1 MTSLLLFAD
10 GESAQNYTMLIES
23 GTMHGIDYNKNSEPV
38 MMSGVRVFYFLLAGQ
53 SLAFLGSVLTNF
65 ALGVWAYKAGGNV
78 TDFTLIAIA
87 STLPGIVF
95 GPFIGTL
102 IDRWQRKW
110 VLLGAQSCTAL
121 VILFIASLH
130 WARVLEVWHILLVV
144 PIASLCGTTLQLG
157 FTTLVAA
164 LVPRDSLSRA
174 NGALGLVFGVVQ
186 LAGPLLAGLALDSIG
201 LDGIFVI
208 NLVGFV
214 VALLTLF
221 LSQLPAVPKKES
233 DEKLS
238 LWQEV
243 VEGYQFLK
251 SKPGVLGGLYLF
263 TLIWFNVSA
272 VQVLILPLVL
282 SIGTSTDLGFIQ
294 SMAGV
299 GTLIGGLLMVAW
311 KGPERKVFG
320 ILVPSVLIA
329 CVLIVMPIPTH
340 ISWLAGCSVLIMIA
354 APIATV
360 CSQTLWQRKVPLR
373 FHGRAFSLRNTI
385 MKAAQPLAFLSAGL
399 LADHVFNP
407 LMQSGSAVAEMLGS
421 VWGRGE
427 GRGVALMI
435 SLFGAISLVM
445 VIIAWLTP
453 TIRRGDIDLPDEN
466 LPTPSQTQEQN

>member
-1 MTSLLLFAD
+1 
-10 GESAQNYTMLIES
+10 
-23 GTMHGIDYNKNSEPV
+23 
-38 MMSGVRVFYFLLAGQ
+38 MSGVRLFYFLLAGQ
-53 SLAFLGSVLTNF
+53 SLAFLGSTLTNF
-65 ALGVWAYKAGGNV
+65 ALGVWAYKSGGNV

-95 GPFIGTL
+95 GPFIGSL
-102 IDRWQRKW
+102 IDRWNRKW
-110 VLLGAQSCTAL
+110 VLLGAQTTTAL
-121 VILFIASLH
+121 IILFIAMLH

-144 PIASLCGTTLQLG
+144 PVASLCGTILQLG
-157 FTTLVAA
+157 FTTVVAT
-164 LVPRDSLSRA
+164 LVPADGLSRA

-186 LAGPLLAGLALDSIG
+186 LAGPLLAGIALDSIG
-201 LDGIFVI
+201 LDGIFLI
-208 NLVGFV
+208 NLAGFAI
-214 VALLTLF
+214 ALLTL
-221 LSQLPAVPKKES
+221 LASALPQIPRKET
-233 DEKLS
+233 DDKQS

-243 VEGYQFLK
+243 VEGYLFLK

-299 GTLIGGLLMVAW
+299 GTLVGGLLMVAW
-311 KGPERKVFG
+311 KGPQRRVFG
-320 ILVPSVLIA
+320 ILVPSVVIA
-329 CVLIVMPIPTH
+329 VILIVMPIPAR
-340 ISWLAGCSVLIMIA
+340 IGWLAACSVLIMIA
-354 APIATV
+354 APVATV

-407 LMQSGSAVAEMLGS
+407 AMMPGSQVAEWLGP
-421 VWGRGE
+421 VWGVGE

-435 SLFGAISLVM
+435 SLFGVISLVM
-445 VIIAWLTP
+445 VVIAWMTP

-466 LPTPSQTQEQN
+466 LPSPSQNPTNV

>member
-1 MTSLLLFAD
+1 M
-10 GESAQNYTMLIES
+10 GIES
-23 GTMHGIDYNKNSEPV
+23 GTMHRIDYNKNSEPV

-53 SLAFLGSVLTNF
+53 SLAFLGSTLTNF
-65 ALGVWAYKAGGNV
+65 ALGVWAYKTGGNV

-87 STLPGIVF
+87 STVPGIIL

-102 IDRWQRKW
+102 IDRWNRKRL
-110 VLLGAQSCTAL
+110 LLGAQSCTAL
-121 VILFIASLH
+121 VVLTVALLH
-130 WARVLEVWHILLVV
+130 WSRILEVWHILLVV
-144 PIASLCGTTLQLG
+144 PIASLCGTVLQLG

-164 LVPRDSLSRA
+164 LVPQDSLSRA
-174 NGALGLVFGVVQ
+174 NGSLGLVFGVVQ
-186 LAGPLLAGLALDSIG
+186 LSGPLLAGMALDRIG
-201 LDGIFVI
+201 LDGIFII
-208 NLVGFV
+208 NLAGFV
-214 VALLTLF
+214 VALLTLS
-221 LSQLPAVPKKES
+221 LSKLPTVHKKDS
-233 DEKLS
+233 ASQMS
-238 LWQEV
+238 LWQEL

-272 VQVLILPLVL
+272 VQVLMLPLIL

-329 CVLIVMPIPTH
+329 CILIVMPIPTH
-340 ISWLAGCSVLIMIA
+340 IGWLAGCSVLIMIA
-354 APIATV
+354 APVATV
-360 CSQTLWQRKVPLR
+360 CSQTLWQRKVPLV

-385 MKAAQPLAFLSAGL
+385 MKAAQPAAFLSAGL
-399 LADHVFNP
+399 LADHLFNP
-407 LMQSGSAVAEMLGS
+407 LMQSESALKDILGA
-421 VWGRGE
+421 VWGTGE
-427 GRGVALMI
+427 GRGVAVMI
-435 SLFGAISLVM
+435 SLFGVISLVM

-466 LPTPSQTQEQN
+466 LPTPSQTQQQN

>member
-1 MTSLLLFAD
+1 
-10 GESAQNYTMLIES
+10 
-23 GTMHGIDYNKNSEPV
+23 
-38 MMSGVRVFYFLLAGQ
+38 MMSGVRLFYFLLAGQ
-53 SLAFLGSVLTNF
+53 SLAFLSSTLTNF
-65 ALGVWAYKAGGNV
+65 ALGVWAYKSGGNV

-95 GPFIGTL
+95 GPFIGSL
-102 IDRWQRKW
+102 IDRWDRKK

-121 VILFIASLH
+121 IVLLIATLYWS
-130 WARVLEVWHILLVV
+130 RQLEVWHILLVV
-144 PIASLCGTTLQLG
+144 PVSSLCGTTLQLG
-157 FTTLVAA
+157 FTSVVAA
-164 LVPRDSLSRA
+164 LVPTDKLSRA
-174 NGALGLVFGVVQ
+174 NGALGLVFGLVQ
-186 LAGPLLAGLALDSIG
+186 LVGPLLAGVALDTMG
-201 LDGIFVI
+201 LDGIFFI
-208 NLVGFV
+208 NLTGFTI
-214 VALLTLF
+214 ALLTLF
-221 LSQLPAVPKKES
+221 FATLPPVPKKET
-233 DEKLS
+233 DGQQS

-251 SKPGVLGGLYLF
+251 SKPGVMGGLYLF

-282 SIGTSTDLGFIQ
+282 SIGDATDLGFIQ

-320 ILVPSVLIA
+320 ILVPAVVIA
-329 CVLIVMPIPTH
+329 CILIVMPIPVN
-340 ISWLAGCSVLIMIA
+340 IGWLAGCCVLIMIA

-385 MKAAQPLAFLSAGL
+385 MKAAQPLAFLSAGV

-407 LMQSGSAVAEMLGS
+407 LLEPDSAANTWMGA
-421 VWGRGE
+421 VWGTGE

-435 SLFGAISLVM
+435 SLFGAISLIM

-466 LPTPSQTQEQN
+466 VPNSSQS

>member
-1 MTSLLLFAD
+1 
-10 GESAQNYTMLIES
+10 
-23 GTMHGIDYNKNSEPV
+23 
-38 MMSGVRVFYFLLAGQ
+38 MSGVRLFYFLLAGQ
-53 SLAFLGSVLTNF
+53 SLAFLGSTLTNF
-65 ALGVWAYKAGGNV
+65 ALGVWAYKSGGNV

-95 GPFIGTL
+95 GPFIGSL
-102 IDRWQRKW
+102 IDRWNRKK

-121 VILFIASLH
+121 VILFIASLY
-130 WARVLEVWHILLVV
+130 WARELQVWHILLVV

-157 FTTLVAA
+157 FTTVVAT
-164 LVPRDSLSRA
+164 LVPQDRLSRA
-174 NGALGLVFGVVQ
+174 NGALGMVFGVVQ
-186 LAGPLLAGLALDSIG
+186 LISPLLAGIALDNIG
-201 LDGIFVI
+201 LDGIFII
-208 NLVGFV
+208 NLAGFS

-221 LSQLPAVPKKES
+221 VSTLPPTTRKEGT
-233 DEKLS
+233 DKQS

-243 VEGYQFLK
+243 VEGYLFLK

-272 VQVLILPLVL
+272 VQVLALPLVL
-282 SIGTSTDLGFIQ
+282 SIGDATDLGFIQ

-299 GTLIGGLLMVAW
+299 GMLIGGLLMVAW

-329 CVLIVMPIPTH
+329 CILIVMPIPSH
-340 ISWLAGCSVLIMIA
+340 IGWLAACSVLIMMV
-354 APIATV
+354 APVATV
-360 CSQTLWQRKVPLR
+360 CSQTLWQRKVPLH

-385 MKAAQPLAFLSAGL
+385 MKAAQPLAFLSAGV

-407 LMQSGSAVAEMLGS
+407 LMESDLAATTWLGDI
-421 VWGRGE
+421 WGTGE

-453 TIRRGDIDLPDEN
+453 TIRRGDLDLPDEN
-466 LPTPSQTQEQN
+466 VPTPSQILATD